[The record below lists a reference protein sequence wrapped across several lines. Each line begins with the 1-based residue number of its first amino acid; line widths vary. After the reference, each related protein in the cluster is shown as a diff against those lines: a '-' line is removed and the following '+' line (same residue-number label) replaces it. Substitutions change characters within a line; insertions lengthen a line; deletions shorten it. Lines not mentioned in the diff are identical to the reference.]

1 MPLRAGG
8 WRKHNC
14 HRGWPNDCCWKKRRA
29 CRCFAGSAKIGSVLL
44 TESNPMPTGLLDGE
58 RETEV
63 RDLLTFLLREPP
75 QRSKE
80 GLARMVSQEQSQ
92 AAQPGKQLRMVLVVS
107 KQDHG
112 PGQHD
117 YPAWQTNWSRLLSI
131 LARGTLG
138 SAHLSESP

>member
-1 MPLRAGG
+1 
-8 WRKHNC
+8 
-14 HRGWPNDCCWKKRRA
+14 
-29 CRCFAGSAKIGSVLL
+29 
-44 TESNPMPTGLLDGE
+44 MPTGLLDGE